1 MNKHLPPSEIAAARL
16 DTKAAMRRVGLTPEY
31 PGAPFSKRAE
41 GRARRVERRQ
51 VRAAKSAWLNS

>member
-1 MNKHLPPSEIAAARL
+1 MTKHVLNDAGARIDTTAALRRL
-16 DTKAAMRRVGLTPEY
+16 GLVPEY
-31 PGAPFSKRAE
+31 PGAPFSKRPE